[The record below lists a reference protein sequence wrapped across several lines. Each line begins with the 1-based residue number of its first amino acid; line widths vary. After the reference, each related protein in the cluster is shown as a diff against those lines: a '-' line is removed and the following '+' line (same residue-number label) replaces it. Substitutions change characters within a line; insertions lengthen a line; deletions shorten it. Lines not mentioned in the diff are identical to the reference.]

1 METVLETV
9 METLRKRLLYKAT
22 HRGMQETDKLIGG
35 FAEQELGNLSEEL
48 LHAFDLL
55 TDVPDA
61 DLLNW
66 ILGREAIP
74 EAYDNEIMGLIIKF
88 KESL

>member
-1 METVLETV
+1 

-22 HRGMQETDKLIGG
+22 HRGMQETDKLIGE
-35 FAEQELGNLSEEL
+35 FAQQELPNLS
-48 LHAFDLL
+48 ADLL
-55 TDVPDA
+55 EDFDILLDAPDA

-74 EAYDNEIMGLIIKF
+74 ETYDNEIMGLIIQF